1 MTNNGA
7 ICNVMCPA
15 ELMHNFS
22 VQMCAYD
29 NDAVFAVSRLYPTYK
44 HTNNLESPLMY
55 RCLWTV
61 IMDV

>member
-29 NDAVFAVSRLYPTYK
+29 NDVIQLFL
-44 HTNNLESPLMY
+44 PLADFTQPINIQTTL
-55 RCLWTV
+55 RV
-61 IMDV
+61 P